1 MKERLLDKISNFIYS
16 LKPRVYNCRDVW
28 LVIWRGREYLIKK

>member
-1 MKERLLDKISNFIYS
+1 MFSIINKIKDIVHYN
-16 LKPRVYNCRDVW
+16 KPRVYNCRDVW